1 MSDHSFQYTRGDWG
15 GNIFLRRTWPRT
27 VTDEQYRHLGWLHAL
42 AVKRGDAIMASKHGT
57 AGGWN
62 LTAPP
67 ETFEHLAGI
76 AHAILNLDYQPYNAY
91 RQGGQK

>member
-1 MSDHSFQYTRGDWG
+1 MSNHSFEYTRGAWG
-15 GNIFLRRTWPRT
+15 GNIFLPRT
-27 VTDEQYRHLGWLHAL
+27 YPRGITDEQYRYLGYLHAT
-42 AVKRGDAIMASKHGT
+42 AVERGDADMASEHGT

-76 AHAILNLDYQPYNAY
+76 AHAILNDDYQPFNAY
-91 RQGGQK
+91 RAKGK